1 MENIGKVDGKMN
13 NKSKVKYFSL
23 GLLVATL
30 WFLILGGILFLINGG
45 FGRGGKGGDASAVS
59 EANIEKIAHFQELLE
74 AYYYEDVPTD
84 ELADGVLYGLMETVG
99 DPYTCYYSAEEMVE
113 LTADIEGI
121 FHGIGAYLEMDYDK
135 GYAKISGIIDGA
147 PASQADIK
155 VGDYII
161 KVDGT
166 DTYEMTLTDVVAM
179 IRGDEGTKVTLTLNR
194 AGSEHEVTVT
204 RQNIETPTVEYELLE
219 GDIAYIAI
227 IEFDDVTTSQ
237 FKEAMAQMRND
248 GAKGLILDVRGNP
261 GGSLSTVVEICE
273 LMLPE
278 GLIVYTEDKY
288 GQRNEYWSDGAYE
301 FELPLVVLID
311 GGSASASEILAGA
324 IKDYELGTLVG
335 TTTYGKGIVQKI
347 FSYEDGSAAKITV
360 SRYYTPNGYN
370 IHGVGIEPDV
380 VVEFDAD
387 LYLEEEIDNQL
398 QEAIKIISEEI
409 E

>member
-1 MENIGKVDGKMN
+1 MN

-30 WFLILGGILFLINGG
+30 WFLILGGILLLINGG
-45 FGRGGKGGDASAVS
+45 VFRKDNETGAVT
-59 EANIEKIAHFQELLE
+59 EANIEKLEHFQQLLQT
-74 AYYYEDVPTD
+74 YYYEDVSQE

-113 LTADIEGI
+113 LTADIEGV

-135 GYAKISGIIDGA
+135 GYAKISGIIDGT
-147 PASQADIK
+147 PASQSDIK
-155 VGDYII
+155 VGDYVVE
-161 KVDGT
+161 VDGI
-166 DTYEMTLTDVVAM
+166 DVYEMTLTDVVAM
-179 IRGDEGTKVTLTLNR
+179 IRGDAGTQVTLTLNR
-194 AGSEHEVTVT
+194 DGSELKVTVT
-204 RQNIETPTVEYELLE
+204 RQNIETPTVQYELLE
-219 GDIAYIAI
+219 GNIAYII
-227 IEFDDVTTSQ
+227 ITEFDDVTTSQ
-237 FKEAMAQMRND
+237 YMEAMAQMRAD

-261 GGSLSTVVEICE
+261 GGNLSTVVEICE
-273 LMLPE
+273 MMLPE
-278 GLIVYTEDKY
+278 GMIVYTEDKY
-288 GQRNEYWSDGAYE
+288 GNRNEYLCDGENE
-301 FELPLVVLID
+301 FTLPLVLLID
-311 GGSASASEILAGA
+311 SSSASASEILAGA
-324 IKDYELGTLVG
+324 VKDYGIGTLVG

-360 SRYYTPNGYN
+360 SKYYTPNGYN

-409 E
+409 K

>member
-1 MENIGKVDGKMN
+1 MN
-13 NKSKVKYFSL
+13 NKNKIKYFSL

-30 WFLILGGILFLINGG
+30 WFLILGGILLLINGG
-45 FGRGGKGGDASAVS
+45 FPRLGRGSETGAVT
-59 EANIEKIAHFQELLE
+59 EANIEKLEHFQRLLE
-74 AYYYEDVPTD
+74 TYYYEDVPKD

-113 LTADIEGI
+113 LTADIEGV

-135 GYAKISGIIDGA
+135 GYAKISGIIDGT
-147 PASQADIK
+147 PASQSDIK

-161 KVDGT
+161 KVDGV

-194 AGSEHEVTVT
+194 GGSELEVTVT

-219 GDIAYIAI
+219 GDIGYITI
-227 IEFDDVTTSQ
+227 IEFDDVTTGQ
-237 FKEAMAQMRND
+237 FVEALAQMRND

-261 GGSLSTVVEICE
+261 GGNLSTVVEICE
-273 LMLPE
+273 LMLPK
-278 GLIVYTEDKY
+278 GMIVYTEDKY
-288 GQRNEYWSDGAYE
+288 GQRNEYLCDGEHE

-360 SRYYTPNGYN
+360 SKYYTPNGYN

-380 VVEFDAD
+380 VVEFDAE

-409 E
+409 GQ